1 MTESPEGVSFF
12 KKWAMRQYWRMQQSQ
27 AVVSLLLWGTTI
39 TLLVW
44 PLINWRF
51 TAECSAGP
59 CFPSEF
65 FGISSTYFALTVIFF
80 TVMFAVLTIGFLYD
94 QVFSLWTEYRNVDME
109 RNPFATYALAPIWVM
124 TIALQA
130 EVLKRTS
137 PDDEAMIQQADWCLK
152 WCETYTEGEMFA
164 RAVQRW
170 DEDLGQTPTFW
181 FTSEEAMERARQT
194 SFDDED

>member
-59 CFPSEF
+59 CFPNEF

-194 SFDDED
+194 SFDDEA

>member
-1 MTESPEGVSFF
+1 
-12 KKWAMRQYWRMQQSQ
+12 MQQSQ

-59 CFPSEF
+59 CFPNEF

-137 PDDEAMIQQADWCLK
+137 PDDEAMIQQADCITLHLPL
-152 WCETYTEGEMFA
+152 TESTRNMFDA
-164 RAVQRW
+164 EKMKSHLSGIMDGKIGNLAKEIADVSMSSLNLLQNC
-170 DEDLGQTPTFW
+170 
-181 FTSEEAMERARQT
+181 
-194 SFDDED
+194 

>member
-1 MTESPEGVSFF
+1 
-12 KKWAMRQYWRMQQSQ
+12 MQQSQ

-59 CFPSEF
+59 CFPNEF

-194 SFDDED
+194 SFDDEA